1 MSQLDALLARS
12 KQPGQFVERK
22 AFSLAREKA
31 VEKMREFS
39 LRHPEQYVLELIQA
53 AVFAEATW
61 IAVDVTDHSILLGYI
76 GGKQLVRDELDQLF
90 DYLFVDQTYRPTR
103 HLMQLAVGLNAL
115 IQREPS
121 VVRVESG
128 TGKQG
133 ETTRLDLDANGKG
146 VVGVADAPLAGT
158 YIYAEFKSG
167 WLGRFFIHQS
177 CGV

>member
-1 MSQLDALLARS
+1 MRYWRAVNSPD
-12 KQPGQFVERK
+12 
-22 AFSLAREKA
+22 SLWNGRPFRWPEKA
-31 VEKMREFS
+31 VEKAEFS

-133 ETTRLDLDANGKG
+133 KPRAWIWMRTEKG
-146 VVGVADAPLAGT
+146 GWGRGRAAGG
-158 YIYAEFKSG
+158 YLY
-167 WLGRFFIHQS
+167 L
-177 CGV
+177 C